1 MWFLTCNSAER
12 CVEVEAAS
20 CKAWCEIPTTAQI
33 KMLVAQTAKRDRVVV
48 KVVVLLTM
56 LWLTLRKTSVL
67 RLAWTS
73 PEEVEVGASR
83 LSVNSE

>member
-1 MWFLTCNSAER
+1 
-12 CVEVEAAS
+12 
-20 CKAWCEIPTTAQI
+20 
-33 KMLVAQTAKRDRVVV
+33 MLVAQTAKRDRVVV